1 MKFRDIPSHESVKR
15 QLRDMVADGRV
26 PHALLLHG
34 PAGSGKFMLARAFA
48 QYLHCES
55 PTADGEP
62 CGTCRACMAHQSMS
76 HVDTLFVFSV
86 VKTDKLKEPVS
97 DDYIAEFRDFMS
109 ASPFMDFDR
118 WSGTFD
124 KKNAQPIIYVYESAA
139 LERRLAVSA
148 TSSRYKIVLMWL
160 PEKMNEQA
168 ANKLLKLIE
177 EPYPDTIFLLVSNE
191 ASAILPTI
199 KSRCRPVEVTRLDDA
214 SVADYLASRLAMDRQ
229 DALANAHI
237 AGGNINA
244 ALRSVDATSVS
255 RMFFDLFVQLMRLAY
270 QRDVKGLL
278 QWSNDVTALGREQEI
293 KFYDYCQRL
302 IRENFVFN
310 FRVPDITYLNRAE
323 AQFSER
329 FARFITERN
338 AESIIRHM
346 NSASTDIAGNANGKI
361 VNFDFAIKM
370 IILIKNS

>member
-34 PAGSGKFMLARAFA
+34 PAGSGKFLLARTFA

-62 CGTCRACMAHQSMS
+62 CGTCRACTAHQSMS
-76 HVDTLFVFSV
+76 HVDTLFVFPV

-97 DDYIAEFRDFMS
+97 DDYIGEFRDFMS
-109 ASPFMDFDR
+109 ASPYMDFDR
-118 WSGTFD
+118 WAATFD

-148 TSSRYKIVLMWL
+148 ASSRYKIVVMWL

-177 EPYPDTIFLLVSNE
+177 EPYPDTVFLLVSND

-199 KSRCRPVEVTRLDDA
+199 KSRCRPLEVTRLDDA
-214 SVADYLASRLAMDRQ
+214 TVAGYLSSRLAMDPQ

-237 AGGNINA
+237 AGGNIND

-255 RMFFDLFVQLMRLAY
+255 RMFFDLFVRLMRLAY
-270 QRDVKGLL
+270 QRDVKELL
-278 QWSNDVTALGREQEI
+278 QWSNDITALGREQEI

-310 FRVPDITYLNRAE
+310 FNVPDITYLNRAE
-323 AQFSER
+323 SQFSQR

-346 NSASTDIAGNANGKI
+346 NSASIDIAGNGNGKI

-370 IILIKNS
+370 IILIKNF

>member
-1 MKFRDIPSHESVKR
+1 MKFRDIPSHENVKR
-15 QLRDMVADGRV
+15 QLREMVADGRV

-34 PAGSGKFMLARAFA
+34 PAGSGKFMLARTLA
-48 QYLHCES
+48 QYLHCEH
-55 PTADGEP
+55 PTPDGEP
-62 CGTCRACMAHQSMS
+62 CGTCRACLAHESMS
-76 HVDTLFVFSV
+76 HIDTLYVFPV

-97 DDYIAEFRDFMS
+97 DDYIDDFREFMS
-109 ASPFMDFDR
+109 GSPYMDFDR
-118 WSGTFD
+118 WASMFD

-139 LERRLAVSA
+139 LENRLAVSA
-148 TSSRYKIVLMWL
+148 SASRYKIALMWL

-177 EPYPDTIFLLVSNE
+177 EPYPGTIFILVSDN

-199 KSRCRPVEVTRLDDA
+199 KSRCRPIEVTRLDDA
-214 SVADYLASRLAMDRQ
+214 SVAGYLSTHLSIDPQ
-229 DALANAHI
+229 DAMAMAHV
-237 AGGNINA
+237 AGGNVNA

-255 RMFFDLFVQLMRLAY
+255 RMFFDYFVQLMRLAY

-278 QWSNDVTALGREQEI
+278 AWSSDITALGREQSI
-293 KFYDYCQRL
+293 KFYDYAQRL

-310 FRVPDITYLNRAE
+310 FNMPEISYLNRTE
-323 AQFSER
+323 AQFSQR

-346 NSASTDIAGNANGKI
+346 NQASADIAGNANGKI

-370 IILIKNS
+370 IILIKNG

>member
-76 HVDTLFVFSV
+76 HVDTLFVFPV